1 VCGDCYRH
9 EALIYAGDEA
19 FVDRVGGFLRAGV
32 AAGDAMLAVVDAP
45 KIERLVRA
53 LGPDA
58 DRVEFEDMRQVG
70 KNPGLII
77 NRWLEFVAAQP
88 PGTTMRGVGEP
99 VYAERRAAE
108 REECHLHEALLNVA
122 LEPETPL
129 WLVCPYDTT
138 TLTADDLAHARR
150 NHPIVADDDG
160 RETSSVTHE
169 RIDPLAGAFADP
181 EYPVHKMGYD
191 VATLSAARRFAR
203 DEARLAGVAGARC
216 DEFVL
221 AMSEI
226 ASNSVLHGGGQGVV
240 RCWSEPDRFVCEIED
255 AGRMKEPLV
264 GRVRPIAGRGSGYGL
279 WIAQRMCDLVQVRS
293 DDVRTAVR
301 LHILT
306 P

>member
-1 VCGDCYRH
+1 VCGDGYRH
-9 EALIYAGDEA
+9 EALLYAGDEA
-19 FVDRVGGFLRAGV
+19 FVERVAGFLRAGV
-32 AAGDAMLAVVDAP
+32 EAGDTMLAVVDAP
-45 KIERLVRA
+45 KIVRLVRA

-58 DRVEFEDMRQVG
+58 DRVEWEDMRRVG

-99 VYAERRAAE
+99 VNADRRAAE
-108 REECHLHEALLNVA
+108 REECHVHEALLNVA
-122 LEPETPL
+122 LAPETPL

-138 TLTADDLAHARR
+138 TLTDDDLAHARR
-150 NHPIVADDDG
+150 NHPIVANGDG
-160 RETSSVTHE
+160 LARSSVTHE
-169 RIDPLAGAFADP
+169 RIDPFAGTFADP
-181 EYPVHKMGYD
+181 DFTVHKFGYD
-191 VATLSAARRFAR
+191 VASLSGARRFAR
-203 DEARLAGVAGARC
+203 DEARRAGVSGARL

-226 ASNSVLHGGGQGVV
+226 ASNSVLHGGGQGVL

-255 AGRMKEPLV
+255 AGRMKEPLA

-279 WIAQRMCDLVQVRS
+279 WIAQRLCDLVQVRS

-301 LHILT
+301 LHILL